1 MASGPDFYGKI
12 VAPAKFTAAVVSL
25 VNATDGSSVA
35 GVTAN
40 QYIQEGAPLTGLM
53 VESFSRSS
61 GSALGDS
68 TQLLRLRMRA
78 VSGTPGET
86 YTIMGNTQNADWS
99 AAFVTVLLGHC
110 DVGSVQGARTCTECS
125 QHYTKFDNSTTQCSE
140 CNRGHMECH
149 GGANYT
155 LLDGHWY

>member
-1 MASGPDFYGKI
+1 MANDLPHSLLTTLLLLLLN
-12 VAPAKFTAAVVSL
+12 ALTARH
-25 VNATDGSSVA
+25 
-35 GVTAN
+35 
-40 QYIQEGAPLTGLM
+40 Q
-53 VESFSRSS
+53 
-61 GSALGDS
+61 
-68 TQLLRLRMRA
+68 

-149 GGANYT
+149 GKQLHPPG
-155 LLDGHWY
+155 